1 LALAGGF
8 KVRTANAQD
17 QGDIIAF
24 DFGVNG
30 GNATVAE
37 NGFYDVTVTIDAAND
52 TKTLT
57 YELTKTVEVAARDYS
72 ACVLE
77 LVGDA
82 VAEQEGATADATWSW
97 GNVYTMGTP
106 SVDGTVYTWEVSG
119 VKLLAAGGFKVRTE
133 AYQAQGEISA
143 FDLGMNGDNA
153 KVEADGLYVVKVTI
167 DAATEAKTLEVTP
180 VE

>member
-1 LALAGGF
+1 M
-8 KVRTANAQD
+8 K
-17 QGDIIAF
+17 
-24 DFGVNG
+24 
-30 GNATVAE
+30 E
-37 NGFYDVTVTIDAAND
+37 NGYYNVTVIIDAANE

-57 YELTKTVEVAARDYS
+57 YELTKTVDVAARDYS

-77 LVGDA
+77 LVGSA
-82 VAEQEGATADATWSW
+82 VAEQEGATADTAWSW

-119 VKLLAAGGFKVRTE
+119 VKLLATGEFKVRTE
-133 AYQAQGEISA
+133 NAQAQGDISS
-143 FDLGMNGDNA
+143 FDLGMNGGNA